1 VLEVEGEEVAELV
14 VVAVFVVVVPDE
26 LPLVE
31 P

>member
-1 VLEVEGEEVAELV
+1 VLEVEGEEVPELV

-26 LPLVE
+26 LLLAE